1 MSEINDQGQ
10 AVYVYYLTMG
20 RWAPVTTILDSQSG
34 GLNRV
39 AGETGGMETE
49 IAFFWVSPCHLAL
62 SGEKLLSRTIN
73 PDFF

>member
-20 RWAPVTTILDSQSG
+20 KSPPVTTILDSQPG

-39 AGETGGMETE
+39 AG
-49 IAFFWVSPCHLAL
+49 
-62 SGEKLLSRTIN
+62 R
-73 PDFF
+73 